1 VASGAPP
8 ADALGTRA
16 ASLDPH
22 ARDVRTVLYLVRH
35 GEADSNRAGRI
46 GGWSPAPLTDLGH
59 RQAARAA
66 AELARRGP
74 TRLVVSDIERAR
86 QTAAPIA
93 AATGLEPTYDP
104 GLRERSLGVLD
115 GLGFDEA
122 RARHPELWARMIARD
137 PDAVP
142 EGGET
147 ADVVYARVTASI
159 ARLVRDHAG
168 ERIAVV
174 SHGLALFHVFAYV
187 CGLGSPSAPLPV
199 FVLVDNA
206 SITQVEHRHHPGPP
220 AGDRW
225 RIVTVND
232 TAHLRD
238 LDA

>member
-1 VASGAPP
+1 MP
-8 ADALGTRA
+8 AVLE
-16 ASLDPH
+16 
-22 ARDVRTVLYLVRH
+22 DVRTVLYLVRH
-35 GEADSNRAGRI
+35 GEADSNRTGKV
-46 GGWSPAPLTDLGH
+46 GGWSPAPLTELGH
-59 RQAARAA
+59 RQAAAAA

-74 TRLVVSDIERAR
+74 TRLVSSDTERAR

-93 AATGLEPTYDP
+93 IATGLEPRYEPD
-104 GLRERSLGVLD
+104 LRERSLGVLD
-115 GLGFDEA
+115 GLPYDEA
-122 RARHPELWARMIARD
+122 KARDPALWQRMIARD
-137 PDAVP
+137 PTAVP

-147 ADVVYARVTASI
+147 ADVVYRRVTTAL

-174 SHGLALFHVFAYV
+174 SHGLALFHAFAYI
-187 CGLGSPSAPLPV
+187 CGIGSPAQALPV

-206 SITQVEHRHHPGPP
+206 SITQIEHRHHPGPP

-238 LDA
+238 VDLGVPPSLLP